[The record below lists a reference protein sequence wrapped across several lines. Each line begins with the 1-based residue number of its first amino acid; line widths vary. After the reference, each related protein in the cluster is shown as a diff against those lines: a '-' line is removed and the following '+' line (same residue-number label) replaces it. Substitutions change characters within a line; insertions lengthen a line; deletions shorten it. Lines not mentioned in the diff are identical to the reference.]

1 MSGDNG
7 ERRYPRIHEVD
18 DDYLERIYG
27 VYSNSTRYQVFRR
40 DSPSPPPRPSRPPP
54 TVDFGKY
61 LHNSDDE
68 EQFTASTTATSTA
81 TASATSTA
89 TSTSTATA
97 TACATD
103 EGPSTSTEWPES
115 ALSRALRRIGELNLR
130 RSEPLPTKLTLLDT
144 DPEDVFGTTTTKE
157 KEEHQQKVGD
167 DEDDKKDKKKK
178 KKERM
183 KVVQGQ
189 EAIEKLKR
197 IQFKQPSPFGCRADK
212 EKLLEKFNWLEAE

>member
-1 MSGDNG
+1 MSGDNA
-7 ERRYPRIHEVD
+7 ERRFPRIHEVD
-18 DDYLERIYG
+18 DDYLDRIYG
-27 VYSNSTRYQVFRR
+27 VYSNSTRYRIFRR

-54 TVDFGKY
+54 TVDFEKY
-61 LHNSDDE
+61 LPNNDDE
-68 EQFTASTTATSTA
+68 EQVT
-81 TASATSTA
+81 ATSTA

-103 EGPSTSTEWPES
+103 EGPSTSPEWPES

-167 DEDDKKDKKKK
+167 DHDEDKKKK

-183 KVVQGQ
+183 KVVKGQ

-212 EKLLEKFNWLEAE
+212 EKLEKFNWLQAE

>member
-18 DDYLERIYG
+18 DDYLDRIYG

-40 DSPSPPPRPSRPPP
+40 NSPSPPPRPSRPPP

-61 LHNSDDE
+61 LHNNDDE
-68 EQFTASTTATSTA
+68 EQVTATSTA
-81 TASATSTA
+81 ST
-89 TSTSTATA
+89 TG
-97 TACATD
+97 TD
-103 EGPSTSTEWPES
+103 EGPSTSPEWPES

-167 DEDDKKDKKKK
+167 DHDEDKKKK

-183 KVVQGQ
+183 KVVKGQ

-212 EKLLEKFNWLEAE
+212 EKLEKFNWLEAE